1 MRDNIITVT
10 IGDGTYVKTDHV
22 FQYDY
27 GLKLVIEGVEL
38 PESYEVHFSE
48 TKNGLAKKVTGD
60 RTGVDVPDEYLTTGT
75 DIYAWVYLRDGN
87 ENGYT
92 VYNIQIPVVPRAVP
106 DDEIIKPIE
115 HNTIKNALDAMEEA
129 VEQTET
135 NVTHYPV
142 IGDNE
147 NWMVWD
153 AVSEEY
159 QDTGVKARGDSG
171 QRINLTI
178 GDVTTL
184 PPGTPATANI
194 RIVDNDPVLDLG
206 LPIGISMP
214 IIYDEQSNVGTVTI
228 EDGADGAAVTDL
240 QLRIVAQRTGSGTP
254 GPRNIRNFVGYPEG
268 VFSCN
273 GETYTF
279 DWSEMG
285 DVYSGTLNPLTG
297 EMVIDKILIVRR
309 CVDMNN
315 TGITPG
321 WTDAGIRQYIGD
333 DLSMVYENA
342 DVNVGDSFGVDTT
355 GDNDLL
361 YMPYDN
367 YGLNQAEWVATEIN
381 IRILLPLAEPIE
393 VHLDPVRVGTI
404 LGHNVFSFNAGEIAH
419 IKYPCDVKLYIDQKV
434 AGVQAMILEG

>member
-75 DIYAWVYLRDGN
+75 DIYAWVYLRDGS

-106 DDEIIKPIE
+106 DDEAITPVE
-115 HNTIKNALDAMEEA
+115 HNVIKHALEAMEEA

-142 IGDNE
+142 IGNNE
-147 NWMVWD
+147 HWMVWN
-153 AVSEEY
+153 AQSENY
-159 QDTGVKARGDSG
+159 QDTGVKARGDDG
-171 QRINLTI
+171 QGANLTI
-178 GDVTTL
+178 GEVATL
-184 PPGTPATANI
+184 PPGVPATANV
-194 RIVDNDPVLDLG
+194 RIVDNNPVLDLG

-214 IIYDEQSNVGTVTI
+214 IIYDEQSNAGTVTI
-228 EDGADGAAVTDL
+228 EDGADDAAVTDL
-240 QLRIVAQRTGSGTP
+240 QLRIIAQRTGSGTP
-254 GPRNIRNFVGYPEG
+254 GPRNIRNFVGYSEVG
-268 VFSCN
+268 FSCN

-279 DWSEMG
+279 DLSESG

-297 EMVIDKILIVRR
+297 ELLIDKILIVRS

-321 WTDAGIRQYIGD
+321 WTNAGIRQYIGTGK
-333 DLSMVYENA
+333 SMVYENA
-342 DVNVGDSFGVDTT
+342 EVNVGNSFGVDTT

-361 YMPYDN
+361 YMPYDD
-367 YGLNQAEWVATEIN
+367 YGLNQGEWVATEIN
-381 IRILLPLAEPIE
+381 IRILLPLEEPIE
-393 VHLDPVRVGTI
+393 VQLDPVHVGTV